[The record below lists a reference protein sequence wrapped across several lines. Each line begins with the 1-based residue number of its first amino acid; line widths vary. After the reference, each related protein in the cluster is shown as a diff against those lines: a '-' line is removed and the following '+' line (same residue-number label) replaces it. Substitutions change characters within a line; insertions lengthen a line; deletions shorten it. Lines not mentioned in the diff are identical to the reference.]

1 MRKDL
6 QAIQAEYDPAQYAFL
21 SPPRDVGNLTT
32 LLTSLLQKLNRDD
45 AEANVFLKTL
55 RGPVLLEADVQG
67 LGAGFAFPAAITG
80 ANIPIR
86 YEWVLRFGGLMTAA
100 QRTTL
105 LNDPSLA
112 AVTVLPSYKQAIQ
125 DLFEQSEQAT
135 VTGLPPGF
143 PFPVTITG
151 APNNIPIRYEAVLR
165 FNGVMADAQRTV
177 LLSGALPAAVTG
189 NIAYVN
195 AIEDPFQQSAAAGDN
210 FVSVEV
216 DVALPGVTLPGN
228 QPSLPIRYNS
238 ATQKLGFTGLMTNAE
253 RLALNAAGNPAGAID
268 ELFQLPRLAVK
279 FFEPVFTAPLE
290 ALPPAVD
297 FKAQLPAELAAKISY
312 DVEQRLLRFAGI
324 MSNAEQ
330 SAIDALVPLSGV
342 AYHIAVNS
350 LATQPQAIVPPDG
363 RIWIT
368 DNDLDPTLPDNN
380 TLAKRLAN
388 AAKKA
393 LDYLSKTLAANT
405 VVQQSSAQLGLT
417 EALARRLLDDFAL
430 MPPIPSDPLNTSLLA
445 YLTRTFAATTSVI
458 DYASQKTTFDGWFW
472 ANRVATILNKWKI
485 TLAEL
490 KKIITLTSGAQL
502 LDFGTLPLD
511 NTNPKA
517 IAPIDR
523 FLRTSRL
530 LRLRDTLPETDVTL
544 LEVLEK
550 LGAGTYATAADF
562 ATDVQRLN
570 DAWFAAD
577 VEALTA
583 SLDLAY
589 PADYMLAESWE
600 RLRRAFYFSIT
611 STHAPLQ

>member
-1 MRKDL
+1 MIISYPLKW
-6 QAIQAEYDPAQYAFL
+6 
-21 SPPRDVGNLTT
+21 T
-32 LLTSLLQKLNRDD
+32 LHCR
-45 AEANVFLKTL
+45 
-55 RGPVLLEADVQG
+55 
-67 LGAGFAFPAAITG
+67 
-80 ANIPIR
+80 
-86 YEWVLRFGGLMTAA
+86 
-100 QRTTL
+100 
-105 LNDPSLA
+105 
-112 AVTVLPSYKQAIQ
+112 
-125 DLFEQSEQAT
+125 
-135 VTGLPPGF
+135 
-143 PFPVTITG
+143 
-151 APNNIPIRYEAVLR
+151 
-165 FNGVMADAQRTV
+165 
-177 LLSGALPAAVTG
+177 
-189 NIAYVN
+189 
-195 AIEDPFQQSAAAGDN
+195 
-210 FVSVEV
+210 
-216 DVALPGVTLPGN
+216 GVTLPGKH
-228 QPSLPIRYNS
+228 PSLPIRYNS

-253 RLALNAAGNPAGAID
+253 RLALGAAGNPAGAID

-324 MSNAEQ
+324 MSNAER
-330 SAIDALVPLSGV
+330 SAIDALVPNVLPSEV

-350 LATQPQAIVPPDG
+350 LAAQPQAIVPPNG
-363 RIWIT
+363 RIWLT
-368 DNDLDPTLPDNN
+368 DNDLDPTQPANN
-380 TLAKRLAN
+380 MLAKRLAN

-393 LDYLSKTLAANT
+393 LDYLSKTLAANA

-417 EALARRLLDDFAL
+417 EALTRLLLDDFAL
-430 MPPIPSDPLNTSLLA
+430 MPPIPPDPLNTSLLE
-445 YLTRTFAATTSVI
+445 YLTRAFAATTSVI

-472 ANRVATILNKWKI
+472 ANRVATILKKWKI

-511 NTNPKA
+511 NANRKA

-523 FLRTSRL
+523 FVRTSRL
-530 LRLRDTLPETDVTL
+530 LRLRDTLPETDITL

-589 PADYMLAESWE
+589 PADYLLAESWE
-600 RLRRAFYFSIT
+600 RLRRAFYFLDNLNAGADT
-611 STHAPLQ
+611 AKTFAAAAMTDTHAKTVKELLRSKFGSETWLMLSAEIQDVLRERKRDALAAYLLTHPCLTPSLPTRPAANGKTPTTCTPTICSTSRCPPAS